1 MKAIVS
7 VFARDAKGITAYITA
22 ALAEQNINILDISQT
37 LMQGYFTMI
46 MLVDL
51 AECEMPVR
59 YALAASSL
67 RRRGARACGARA
79 AAGYFRR
86 HAPDLRRAP

>member
-51 AECEMPVR
+51 AECEAVR

-86 HAPDLRRAP
+86 HAPDLRRAL

>member
-1 MKAIVS
+1 MKAILS
-7 VFARDAKGITAYITA
+7 AFARDAKGITAYITA

-51 AECEMPVR
+51 AECEMPFDQLVQHLHAVGEER
-59 YALAASSL
+59 GLAVHVQRQAIFDAMH
-67 RRRGARACGARA
+67 RI
-79 AAGYFRR
+79 
-86 HAPDLRRAP
+86 

>member
-51 AECEMPVR
+51 AECEMPFDSSR
-59 YALAASSL
+59 ASSL
-67 RRRGARACGARA
+67 RRRARGLAVHVQRQDIFDAMHRI
-79 AAGYFRR
+79 
-86 HAPDLRRAP
+86 